1 MLQGFG
7 DPQEVAEGG
16 PQTIAGPPQFC
27 RSLSQHITSFNGI
40 LVFNWKPHLSQ
51 PKPTLKKG
59 YAWKIYTSEI
69 WRIDFPKMMGRQENG
84 VVSGFKFGLM
94 LGIYVKF
101 QGATL
106 LPYSYSM
113 TSGDSY
119 CWWAEILANQHVGWL
134 KTHRTRLLLS
144 GFSHQ
149 RACNFRWRGLCY
161 IRDYPPPSRNF
172 YIRPKNTPLGT
183 APIIGN
189 NPSRRTNN
197 IISSSFQMSFFSP
210 KNSFRKR
217 HTQQKPP
224 RTLSL
229 MLSSQ
234 KRVAAIA
241 MGHGYP

>member
-1 MLQGFG
+1 
-7 DPQEVAEGG
+7 
-16 PQTIAGPPQFC
+16 
-27 RSLSQHITSFNGI
+27 
-40 LVFNWKPHLSQ
+40 
-51 PKPTLKKG
+51 
-59 YAWKIYTSEI
+59 
-69 WRIDFPKMMGRQENG
+69 
-84 VVSGFKFGLM
+84 M

-161 IRDYPPPSRNF
+161 IRD
-172 YIRPKNTPLGT
+172 TPLPQEISIYVRKHTFGDS
-183 APIIGN
+183 PIIGN